1 MHFVK
6 DSGGRYRQG
15 VVVVAKRGH
24 RLMKLLVIIL
34 AIIWFLCGLVG
45 AWWLDDVHLK
55 RVALGPITLVR
66 AFNDQPVNYPGP
78 N

>member
-1 MHFVK
+1 
-6 DSGGRYRQG
+6 
-15 VVVVAKRGH
+15 
-24 RLMKLLVIIL
+24 MKLLVIIL